1 MNNSA
6 KHSRASKISLGLSSE
21 NGCIALRV
29 RDDGVGFDL
38 AAVTSKGPGAKF
50 GLVSMRERAELS
62 GGEFEIE
69 SIRKR
74 GTTISVRW
82 KI

>member
-1 MNNSA
+1 M
-6 KHSRASKISLGLSSE
+6 GLSLE
-21 NGCIALRV
+21 DGCITLRV
-29 RDDGVGFDL
+29 GDDGVGFDR
-38 AAVTSKGPGAKF
+38 AAVVSKGEGAKF
-50 GLVSMRERAELS
+50 GLTSMRERAELS

-69 SIRKR
+69 SILEI

>member
-1 MNNSA
+1 
-6 KHSRASKISLGLSSE
+6 
-21 NGCIALRV
+21 
-29 RDDGVGFDL
+29 
-38 AAVTSKGPGAKF
+38 
-50 GLVSMRERAELS
+50 MRERAELS

-69 SIRKR
+69 SIPKI

>member
-1 MNNSA
+1 
-6 KHSRASKISLGLSSE
+6 
-21 NGCIALRV
+21 LRI
-29 RDDGVGFDL
+29 RDDGVGFDR
-38 AAVTSKGPGAKF
+38 AAVASKGPGAKF
-50 GLVSMRERAELS
+50 GLTSMRERAELS

-69 SIRKR
+69 SIQES